1 MFASSKSLTKIENLH
16 KRALRFMLD
25 DYSSSYEKI
34 LKKSGKFSMD
44 VKRKDKLCIEIYKTL
59 NNLIPNF
66 MKEIFGLRLCS
77 RPVREQYKLNL
88 NISRKRQLTFGTKSL
103 ERLGPKTWNN
113 LPYHIVSA
121 KI

>member
-1 MFASSKSLTKIENLH
+1 
-16 KRALRFMLD
+16 
-25 DYSSSYEKI
+25 
-34 LKKSGKFSMD
+34 MD